1 MTNISLCAKVKATL
15 FIKIKRDKSMS
26 NKTGKI
32 DVKKITENILL
43 SLSKKQR
50 DILTKRFGLSDGKR
64 KTLEEIGRGYNI
76 TRERV
81 RQIENDA
88 KAAFLKS
95 KEIKNL
101 DSFFDALV
109 SHIEEHGGLR
119 VEHHFLNSDLDMFF
133 SKKAAKKDAEA
144 LMYFLLNI
152 GNKFIKTPENP
163 DFHGVWSTKKSVVQ
177 ITKKSLESL
186 IKKIEAHKN
195 TITKKELLDWL
206 SQIVSDGATQKT
218 LESYLVMS
226 KNISSNVYEDY
237 GIKHWSEIST
247 KGVRDKAYLVL
258 KKHKKPMHFRFVV
271 DKINEKF
278 NDKKKAHPQTV
289 HNELIKDKK
298 FILVGRGTYALS
310 EWGYKSGTVSDV
322 LKRVLKD
329 SKKPMKKQEILNAV
343 LKERDVKENTV
354 MLNLQNN
361 DIFEKIEDGRYI
373 YKA

>member
-1 MTNISLCAKVKATL
+1 MH
-15 FIKIKRDKSMS
+15 
-26 NKTGKI
+26 NKLGKI
-32 DVKKITENILL
+32 DVKKITEAILA
-43 SLSKKQR
+43 SLSEKQR
-50 DILTKRFGLSDGKR
+50 DILIKRFGLSDGKR
-64 KTLEEIGRGYNI
+64 RTLEEIGRGYGI

-95 KEIKNL
+95 KDIKKLNP
-101 DSFFDALV
+101 FFDALV
-109 SHIEEHGGLR
+109 SHIEELGGLR
-119 VEHHFLNSDLDMFF
+119 VEHHFLNSDLDLFF
-133 SKKAAKKDAEA
+133 PKKVSKRDAEA
-144 LMYFLLNI
+144 LMFFLLNI
-152 GNKFIKTPENP
+152 GNKFIKTPENS
-163 DFHGVWSTKKSVVQ
+163 DFHSVWSTKKSTVQ
-177 ITKKSLESL
+177 ITKKTLESL
-186 IKKIEAHKN
+186 IKKIEAHKD

-206 SQIVSDGATQKT
+206 SQIVSDGATKKT
-218 LESYLVMS
+218 LESYIVMS
-226 KNISSNVYEDY
+226 KNISSNVYGDY

-298 FILVGRGTYALS
+298 FILVGRGTYALAD
-310 EWGYKSGTVSDV
+310 WGYKSGTVSDV
-322 LKRVLKD
+322 LKRILKD
-329 SKKPMKKQEILNAV
+329 SKEPMKKQEILNAV

-373 YKA
+373 YRA